1 MTPAQRDA
9 PYAAI
14 MDDYGYR
21 ILTAAAL
28 ALLALGTVVY
38 HLLEDWSWIDSLY
51 FSSVAVSTVGFGDLV
66 PTRDISKLFTI
77 LYIFTGIAIITSFL
91 NVRLHRHAATV
102 AERVRK
108 RELSVFPEESDAGF
122 GGGSSQGP
130 MSSAG
135 GDDEGTPNH
144 GDRPES

>member
-1 MTPAQRDA
+1 MTQAQREARDE
-9 PYAAI
+9 AI
-14 MDDYGYR
+14 MADYGYR

-38 HLLEDWSWIDSLY
+38 HLLEDWSWVDSLY

-91 NVRLHRHAATV
+91 NVRLRRHAATV
-102 AERVRK
+102 ADRVRK
-108 RELSVFPEESDAGF
+108 RELSVSPEESDAVVGD
-122 GGGSSQGP
+122 GSSHGS

-135 GDDEGTPNH
+135 GDDGGTPNH
-144 GDRPES
+144 GDPPES